1 MRIVLLIGMWFAA
14 GLIVAAVAPASTTPI
29 DDFSTSTAQR
39 NWSVETSSTQ
49 VSFDGAG
56 LRLEIPK
63 YDPVKGESGGKIVR
77 NASDLPLEGYDGL
90 LIEAT
95 NPTDHLQTLET
106 VFRDGK
112 GRVAVLFHRF
122 GPKQHRTI
130 KAEFNLTSS
139 DYIDWTDVRRIELTY
154 GTAKPAENQVWQLH
168 RISAYCDNPE
178 STVLGKLLNQL
189 GNAQQAYKSA
199 KDSGAV
205 QGNEVN
211 EAQQTLARWVE
222 ALRTHKGIYGKG
234 ETCRKELADL
244 YSKMRIAAIKKQ
256 FANKSSVLWSVP
268 AGTRMES
275 AGALAQFGKPLDKL
289 SLVAAKGEY
298 ADGIVR
304 LSNLSDTPQ
313 DWRIEVQAAEPQDSP
328 KISTRRNQ
336 EVLAFDGSMM
346 GDALIPLDEAG
357 VISLAPGQTVEFW
370 VRADAKHQN
379 WSPGLHRFEI
389 RLMDLYRG
397 HKSDVSVPMEVT
409 ILPIDLADA
418 GEVLKVGLWTALESP
433 RSKEIVG
440 GREQTAMD
448 NLTDY
453 GVNVYDFSW
462 EVAPWPKLSPE
473 GELLAKPDYSA
484 LDQAIQLHSGKGK
497 PFFLF
502 WLGMDTG
509 KEDNYALQSGLTP
522 GSPQWKKGLRNW
534 LADWTQHLR
543 DIGLSTSDYAFYITD
558 EPDLAELDRTREFGE
573 VAKALDPKIQ
583 IYADC
588 SFVYDEPALNDKI
601 MAVTDIWQPDE
612 RMIRIRPDQ
621 WGVLKSYPNKTL
633 WMYDCLVGMRQRK
646 AELYN
651 YYRLLTWRAVQNE
664 LTGVWYWTYCQPA
677 TGEKPWDGTLT
688 DGSGAMLV
696 YPGTGNS
703 LIMSVRW
710 ELIRMALDD
719 ARYYRLLQKAE
730 KRDIESGLK
739 AKIAALVGSRFD
751 EVINHPDD
759 PSMAVQW
766 RLDAGA
772 ALELA
777 GSSQN

>member
-1 MRIVLLIGMWFAA
+1 MRIFLLIGLWIASGFLTPARAA
-14 GLIVAAVAPASTTPI
+14 SSITPI
-29 DDFSTSTAQR
+29 DDFSSNSSN
-39 NWSVETSSTQ
+39 NWSAGTKSTQ
-49 VSFDGAG
+49 VSHANGV
-56 LRLEIPK
+56 LRLEIPR
-63 YDPVKGESGGKIVR
+63 YEEGKGESGGKIVR
-77 NASDLPLEGYDGL
+77 DASDLPLESVQGL

-95 NPTDHLQTLET
+95 NPTDHVQTLET

-122 GPKQHRTI
+122 NPRQHRTV
-130 KAEFNLTSS
+130 KAEFALTSS
-139 DYIDWTDVRRIELTY
+139 DYIDWTDVRTIELTY
-154 GTAKPAENQVWQLH
+154 GTAKPANNQVWQLH
-168 RISAYCDNPE
+168 RISAYTDNPE
-178 STVLGKLLNQL
+178 STVLGHLRAQLNAAEL
-189 GNAQQAYKSA
+189 AFKSA
-199 KDSGAV
+199 RQAGAL
-205 QGNEVN
+205 QANETTD
-211 EAQQTLARWVE
+211 AIKMLARWTE
-222 ALRTHKGIYGKG
+222 SLRTHKGIFGKG
-234 ETCRKELADL
+234 EPCRKELGEL
-244 YSKMRIAAIKKQ
+244 FPRMRIAAVKKQ
-256 FANKSSVLWSVP
+256 FVDKGSVLWTVP
-268 AGTRMES
+268 PGTRFES
-275 AGALAQFGKPLDKL
+275 DGALAQFRQPLDKL
-289 SLVAAKGEY
+289 LLVAARGEY
-298 ADGIVR
+298 ADEIVR
-304 LSNLSDTPQ
+304 ITNLSDSPQ
-313 DWRIEVQAAEPQDSP
+313 DWRIDVEAKAADDNP
-328 KISTRRNQ
+328 KISIRRNQ

-346 GDALIPLDEAG
+346 GDALVPLDQASAINVG
-357 VISLAPGQTVEFW
+357 PGQSAEFW
-370 VRADAKHQN
+370 VRADVKHHDWTAGTHQFN
-379 WSPGLHRFEI
+379 L
-389 RLMDLYRG
+389 RLMDLRRG
-397 HKSDVSVPMEVT
+397 HKSETTLPMEVT
-409 ILPIDLADA
+409 IRPINLADA

-440 GREQTAMD
+440 GRERTAMD

-453 GVNVYDFSW
+453 GVNVFDFSW

-473 GELLAKPDYSA
+473 GELLAKPNYSA
-484 LDQAIQLHSGKGK
+484 LDQAIKLHSGKGK

-558 EPDLAELDRTREFGE
+558 EPDLAELERTREFGE

-588 SFVYDEPALNDKI
+588 SFVYDDPADNDRI

-633 WMYDCLVGMRQRK
+633 WMYDCRVTMRTRN
-646 AELYN
+646 AGIYD
-651 YYRLLTWRAVQNE
+651 YYRLLTWRVVQNN

-719 ARYYRLLQKAE
+719 AKYYRLLQQAE
-730 KRDIESGLK
+730 KRDLESGLK
-739 AKIAALVGSRFD
+739 EKIAALVGARFD

-759 PSMAVQW
+759 PDLAVQW

-772 ALELA
+772 ALESA
-777 GSSQN
+777 GSSQK